1 MECIALFHY
10 VLVAVI
16 TFQRMVLRG
25 KERTPQIP
33 PQIDPMV
40 GLLRN
45 MGVLLAIR
53 LTIKK
58 PQTSYKKIYFIE
70 AYGIFL

>member
-16 TFQRMVLRG
+16 TFQLVVLREEG
-25 KERTPQIP
+25 RPPHIP
-33 PQIDPMV
+33 PQIDPTV

-45 MGVLLAIR
+45 MWR
-53 LTIKK
+53 SSR
-58 PQTSYKKIYFIE
+58 SYANYQK
-70 AYGIFL
+70 ATDFL